1 MGDIARKLSVLA
13 MIAKE
18 LNERHIV
25 WAVGA
30 SMLLYFKN
38 KVPDFHD
45 IDIMV
50 SEDDVEAV
58 KDILLRY
65 GSLQPPNPKARYKT
79 KCFLEFSIDGV
90 DIDVIAGFVI
100 VNDNREYY
108 FPLQAQDIQDYVM
121 LGDTEIPLQSLSEWR
136 KYYLLMGRMEKVKI
150 IDGFV

>member
-50 SEDDVEAV
+50 SENDVEAV

-65 GSLQPPNPKARYKT
+65 GSLQPPNPNARYKT